1 MEVSPVLGF
10 EEFLENRHTG
20 PAIARNLAGLL
31 KSVDMDMNDSITL
44 PTLDGAANNKRAFKV
59 FKKRVKVCS
68 PHDLQRSVEH
78 GLGRAGKRKNASLEA
93 HIALNS
99 KQSRS
104 LHTSVLS
111 SQRLLKSQLSR
122 GVSKRRCKRVF
133 RLHRIRW
140 GGLYRMLRQ
149 SRKLETDIKVALTDS
164 TTGQCAERA
173 AFVAPVVTT
182 TQTMASASASP
193 QSAKET
199 ESSEEEEE
207 DAGDENAEDSDVDQH
222 RCLPASAW
230 KKNNELE
237 SVLTVPYEVSQAL
250 QGHTGVGLDKGG
262 AEETW
267 EDVHAKG
274 LEADIIQFRE
284 VTAEEVERRLLKL
297 DNDTLLS
304 LRMNPGLDTQD
315 KSATV
320 ELMEAE
326 YNRQLRHRGTHL
338 LKKNTPDDQVGGAR
352 VVDGAHNT
360 TKDGAAG
367 ASAPQASKRRRT
379 LGELTAACSAPRSMM
394 QEAPESEESVM
405 ETVLAEKI
413 R

>member
-1 MEVSPVLGF
+1 MIIKELVFEKLKSALKHSKSWLGEPFAGIQSDIWSPKDNKTSYVCSRLSLVVKLEHGKIMEVSPVLGF

-20 PAIARNLAGLL
+20 PAIARSLAGLL
-31 KSVDMDMNDSITL
+31 KSVDMDMNDSIAL

-59 FKKRVKVCS
+59 FKKRVKV
-68 PHDLQRSVEH
+68 
-78 GLGRAGKRKNASLEA
+78 
-93 HIALNS
+93 
-99 KQSRS
+99 
-104 LHTSVLS
+104 
-111 SQRLLKSQLSR
+111 
-122 GVSKRRCKRVF
+122 
-133 RLHRIRW
+133 
-140 GGLYRMLRQ
+140 
-149 SRKLETDIKVALTDS
+149 ALTGS

-173 AFVAPVVTT
+173 AFVLAPVVTT

-207 DAGDENAEDSDVDQH
+207 DAGDENAEDSDVDQVEANEANGKEFPLQH

-304 LRMNPGLDTQD
+304 LRMNPGLDTQVQ
-315 KSATV
+315 A
-320 ELMEAE
+320 
-326 YNRQLRHRGTHL
+326 HL
-338 LKKNTPDDQVGGAR
+338 KR
-352 VVDGAHNT
+352 
-360 TKDGAAG
+360 
-367 ASAPQASKRRRT
+367 ASAEEPLAS
-379 LGELTAACSAPRSMM
+379 
-394 QEAPESEESVM
+394 
-405 ETVLAEKI
+405 
-413 R
+413 